1 MTDTYTM
8 NTSISETI
16 TVADILAKYDTT
28 NKQALNIIGIMYKQ
42 VEWGYEYSLRIL
54 LENVARELQLEER
67 DEHAN

>member
-28 NKQALNIIGIMYKQ
+28 NEQALNIIGIMYKQ